1 MATNNMKYRIIGR
14 TNAYIAQHDQLFKG
28 KTRVVLESDLDYDTA
43 REKIL
48 DFFNEDYHEVFM
60 TWANVRSSRYADVTW
75 THKDGARGYEYDSRY
90 FEMEEQ
96 KEEDEV

>member
-1 MATNNMKYRIIGR
+1 MKYRIIGR
-14 TNAYIAQHDQLFKG
+14 TNAYIAQRSSLFKG
-28 KTRVVLESDLDYDTA
+28 KTRVVIESGLDYDPA
-43 REKIL
+43 RKRIL
-48 DFFNEDYHEVFM
+48 LFFNQDYQTTFA

-75 THKDGARGYEYDSRY
+75 TLKDGTRGYEYDSRY